1 MSFFM
6 QCIMADCDHIAVE
19 NPVGVMNKA
28 YRKPDQIIE
37 PYNFAESESDTAN
50 YVTKRTCL
58 WLKGLPLLKTNS
70 LNKPDNAKLFGTYKN
85 GKAGCWNDSHARDPK
100 VRSKTF
106 PGIAKA
112 FAEQWGDYLI
122 QMDADAGTAEI
133 LQVNRDTMTDVPWLD
148 VLGNY
153 GGTEFKQ
160 LCLAY
165 NYGDGG
171 PKSCRNTVSAVSSL
185 LFDAPIDYYMQVP
198 MTAIPVLN
206 DVVGGVPITF
216 QEDMTDIDP
225 AFVKGATVRLDGSQA
240 EKFVRSRMGLSDD
253 TNTYRMERQLQY
265 LDSFQNCAREAI
277 DTDSQF
283 VLTLLEKLS
292 DYLQTNLTGDQ
303 LVNFITQLDESE
315 ISPIRPPQGTLTLE
329 DGHYAFYVDLDP
341 TWEDVKRAYCG

>member
-1 MSFFM
+1 MKTHL
-6 QCIMADCDHIAVE
+6 QTVLLIGTDAVE
-19 NPVGVMNKA
+19 AYEQTTEGV
-28 YRKPDQIIE
+28 KPF
-37 PYNFAESESDTAN
+37 YNYNQADFLTLLVLDT
-50 YVTKRTCL
+50 
-58 WLKGLPLLKTNS
+58 
-70 LNKPDNAKLFGTYKN
+70 DNN
-85 GKAGCWNDSHARDPK
+85 
-100 VRSKTF
+100 
-106 PGIAKA
+106 
-112 FAEQWGDYLI
+112 
-122 QMDADAGTAEI
+122 TAEI
-133 LQVNRDTMTDVPWLD
+133 LQLNRDTMTDVPWLD
-148 VLGNY
+148 VLGEY
-153 GGTEFKQ
+153 GGTEYKQ

-303 LVNFITQLDESE
+303 LVNFITQMDESE

>member
-1 MSFFM
+1 MKKVVVLLIIVALLAALIAGAALMSKKEAEAPIENAGTVQNAAVKTKSLTYNGQEYPM
-6 QCIMADCDHIAVE
+6 KTHLQTVLLIGTDAVE
-19 NPVGVMNKA
+19 AYEQTTEGV
-28 YRKPDQIIE
+28 KPF
-37 PYNFAESESDTAN
+37 YNYNQADFLTLLVLDT
-50 YVTKRTCL
+50 
-58 WLKGLPLLKTNS
+58 
-70 LNKPDNAKLFGTYKN
+70 DNN
-85 GKAGCWNDSHARDPK
+85 
-100 VRSKTF
+100 
-106 PGIAKA
+106 
-112 FAEQWGDYLI
+112 
-122 QMDADAGTAEI
+122 TAEI

-160 LCLAY
+160 LCLAF

-253 TNTYRMERQLQY
+253 TNTYRMKRQLQY
-265 LDSFQNCAREAI
+265 LDSFQKRAREAFHS
-277 DTDSQF
+277 DSEF
-283 VLTLLEKLS
+283 MVKLLEKLS

>member
-1 MSFFM
+1 MKKVVVLLIIVALLAALIAGAALMSKKEAEAPIENAGTVQNAAVKTKSLTYNGQEYPM
-6 QCIMADCDHIAVE
+6 KTHLQTVLLIGTDAVE
-19 NPVGVMNKA
+19 AYEQTTEGV
-28 YRKPDQIIE
+28 KPF
-37 PYNFAESESDTAN
+37 YNYNQADFLTLLVLDT
-50 YVTKRTCL
+50 
-58 WLKGLPLLKTNS
+58 
-70 LNKPDNAKLFGTYKN
+70 DNN
-85 GKAGCWNDSHARDPK
+85 
-100 VRSKTF
+100 
-106 PGIAKA
+106 
-112 FAEQWGDYLI
+112 
-122 QMDADAGTAEI
+122 TAEI

>member
-1 MSFFM
+1 MKKVVVLLIIVALLAALIAGAALMSKKEAEAPIENAGTVQNAAVKTKSLTYNGQEYPM
-6 QCIMADCDHIAVE
+6 KTHLQTVLLIGTDAVE
-19 NPVGVMNKA
+19 AYEQTTEGV
-28 YRKPDQIIE
+28 KPF
-37 PYNFAESESDTAN
+37 YNYNQADFLTLLVLDT
-50 YVTKRTCL
+50 
-58 WLKGLPLLKTNS
+58 
-70 LNKPDNAKLFGTYKN
+70 DNN
-85 GKAGCWNDSHARDPK
+85 
-100 VRSKTF
+100 
-106 PGIAKA
+106 
-112 FAEQWGDYLI
+112 
-122 QMDADAGTAEI
+122 TAEI

-160 LCLAY
+160 LCLAF

-253 TNTYRMERQLQY
+253 TNTYRMERQRQY

-329 DGHYAFYVDLDP
+329 DGHYAFYVDMDP

>member
-1 MSFFM
+1 MKKTGILLLCVVLLAALIAGAALMSKKEAEAPIENAGTVQNAAVKTKSLTYNGQEYPM
-6 QCIMADCDHIAVE
+6 KTHLQTVLLIGTDAVE
-19 NPVGVMNKA
+19 AYEQTTEGV
-28 YRKPDQIIE
+28 KPF
-37 PYNFAESESDTAN
+37 YNYNQADFLTLLVLDT
-50 YVTKRTCL
+50 
-58 WLKGLPLLKTNS
+58 
-70 LNKPDNAKLFGTYKN
+70 DNN
-85 GKAGCWNDSHARDPK
+85 
-100 VRSKTF
+100 
-106 PGIAKA
+106 
-112 FAEQWGDYLI
+112 
-122 QMDADAGTAEI
+122 TAEI
-133 LQVNRDTMTDVPWLD
+133 LQLNRDTMTDVPWLD
-148 VLGNY
+148 VLGEY
-153 GGTEFKQ
+153 GGTEYKQ

-329 DGHYAFYVDLDP
+329 DGHYAFYVDMDP

>member
-1 MSFFM
+1 MKKYALLLLCVALLAALIAGAVFLTHREEDAPIENAGTVQNAAVKTKSLTYNGQEYPM
-6 QCIMADCDHIAVE
+6 KTHLQTVLLIGTDAVE
-19 NPVGVMNKA
+19 AYEETTEGV
-28 YRKPDQIIE
+28 KPF
-37 PYNFAESESDTAN
+37 YNYNQADFLTLLVLDT
-50 YVTKRTCL
+50 
-58 WLKGLPLLKTNS
+58 
-70 LNKPDNAKLFGTYKN
+70 DNN
-85 GKAGCWNDSHARDPK
+85 
-100 VRSKTF
+100 
-106 PGIAKA
+106 
-112 FAEQWGDYLI
+112 
-122 QMDADAGTAEI
+122 TAEI
-133 LQVNRDTMTDVPWLD
+133 LQLNRDTMTDVPWLD
-148 VLGNY
+148 VLGEY
-153 GGTEFKQ
+153 GGTEYKQ
-160 LCLAY
+160 LCLAF

-265 LDSFQNCAREAI
+265 LDSFQDCAREAI

>member
-1 MSFFM
+1 MKKVVVLLIIVALLAALIAGAALMSKKEAEAPIENAGTAQNAAVKTKSLTYNGQEYPM
-6 QCIMADCDHIAVE
+6 KTHLQTVLLIGTDAVE
-19 NPVGVMNKA
+19 AYEQTTEGV
-28 YRKPDQIIE
+28 KPF
-37 PYNFAESESDTAN
+37 YNYNQADFLTLLVLDT
-50 YVTKRTCL
+50 
-58 WLKGLPLLKTNS
+58 
-70 LNKPDNAKLFGTYKN
+70 DNN
-85 GKAGCWNDSHARDPK
+85 
-100 VRSKTF
+100 
-106 PGIAKA
+106 
-112 FAEQWGDYLI
+112 
-122 QMDADAGTAEI
+122 TAEI
-133 LQVNRDTMTDVPWLD
+133 LQLNRDTMTDVPWLD
-148 VLGNY
+148 VLGEY
-153 GGTEFKQ
+153 GGTEYKQ

>member
-1 MSFFM
+1 MKKFALLLLCVALLAALIAGAVFLTQREEDAPIENAGTVQNAAVKTKSLTYNGQEYPM
-6 QCIMADCDHIAVE
+6 KTHLQTVLLIGTDAVE
-19 NPVGVMNKA
+19 AYEQTTEGV
-28 YRKPDQIIE
+28 KPF
-37 PYNFAESESDTAN
+37 YNYNQADFLTLLVLDT
-50 YVTKRTCL
+50 
-58 WLKGLPLLKTNS
+58 
-70 LNKPDNAKLFGTYKN
+70 DNN
-85 GKAGCWNDSHARDPK
+85 
-100 VRSKTF
+100 
-106 PGIAKA
+106 
-112 FAEQWGDYLI
+112 
-122 QMDADAGTAEI
+122 TAEI
-133 LQVNRDTMTDVPWLD
+133 LQLNRDTMTDVPWLD
-148 VLGNY
+148 VLGEY
-153 GGTEFKQ
+153 GGTEYKQ